1 MNFIYVSQNE
11 RFDLSHRRSTTVS
24 LETRN
29 LKTQTYALRFTGS
42 DEAAK
47 GDSFKIYMANNN
59 IIFVQA
65 ASILFCYLTME
76 S

>member
-1 MNFIYVSQNE
+1 MLFLNVG
-11 RFDLSHRRSTTVS
+11 
-24 LETRN
+24 ETQFKKNCSYIR
-29 LKTQTYALRFTGS
+29 LTKTQTYALRFTGS

-47 GDSFKIYMANNN
+47 GESFKIYMANNN